1 MSEGGSPA
9 AAGDSTSAAHPS
21 DEAHLPNAANIAV
34 DAIDTSRLYVAYRIT
49 GREVAEVAD
58 AIRVEQ
64 TIEFPVELAAP
75 WIQKEVVG
83 RLEGMDSGS
92 VTISYAPEVLA
103 GGLTQVLN
111 VLWGNVSLFE
121 GVRIVGIHLPE
132 GGLGLAGP
140 RFGTAGIREI
150 FGARRRAL
158 LATALKPMG
167 SSSAELAATAGTLAA
182 AGVDIIKDDHSLG
195 DQPWSPW
202 HERVARC
209 SEAVAEANAR
219 TGHRAVYMPS
229 LNVPAPEMVERA
241 HAAKSLGAGG
251 LMALPG
257 ITGFDALRALADDVE
272 LGLPMMSH
280 PSMLGSL
287 MVSRDQGISHGL
299 VLGLFNRL
307 AGADLSVFPNYGGR
321 FGFSAEECAEIRD
334 ASAAAHGSIK
344 PTIPSPGGGMT
355 VERVPELL
363 EFYGN
368 DVALLIGGALHR
380 GDLATNAARIRDAVE
395 NAAS

>member
-1 MSEGGSPA
+1 MSEAPA
-9 AAGDSTSAAHPS
+9 GAEGAGAEQVGAEHAGNPT
-21 DEAHLPNAANIAV
+21 
-34 DAIDTSRLYVAYRIT
+34 RLYVRYRIT
-49 GREVAEVAD
+49 GRDVAEVAE

-75 WIQKEVVG
+75 WIQDEVVG
-83 RLEGMDSGS
+83 RVESVGPDS
-92 VTISYAPEVLA
+92 VEVSYAPGVLE

-111 VLWGNVSLFE
+111 VLWGNVSIFE
-121 GVRIVGIHLPE
+121 GVRITEIRLPE
-132 GGLGLAGP
+132 GEVGLRGP
-140 RFGTAGIREI
+140 RFGVAGIRER
-150 FGARRRAL
+150 FAAPSRAL

-167 SSSAELAATAGTLAA
+167 SSSAELAAVAGALAA
-182 AGVDIIKDDHSLG
+182 AGIDVIKDDHSLG
-195 DQPWSPW
+195 DQHWSTW

-229 LNVPAPEMVERA
+229 LNVPAPEIRERA
-241 HAAKSLGAGG
+241 HAAKELGAGA

-257 ITGFDALRALADDVE
+257 ITGFDAMRALADDDE

-287 MVSRDQGISHGL
+287 MVNRDQGISHGL
-299 VLGLFNRL
+299 VLGLLNRL
-307 AGADLSVFPNYGGR
+307 AGADFAVFPNYGGR
-321 FGFSAEECAEIRD
+321 FGFSTGECAEIRD
-334 ASAAAHGSIK
+334 ASAQQRGGLHS
-344 PTIPSPGGGMT
+344 TIPSPGGGMT

-380 GDLATNAARIRDAVE
+380 GDLATNAARIREAIG
-395 NAAS
+395 S